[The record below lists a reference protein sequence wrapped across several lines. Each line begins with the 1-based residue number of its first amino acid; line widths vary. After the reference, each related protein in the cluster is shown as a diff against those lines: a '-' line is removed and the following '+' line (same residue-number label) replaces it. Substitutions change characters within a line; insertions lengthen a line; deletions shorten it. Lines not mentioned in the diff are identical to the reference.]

1 MQARI
6 NELESLVKTKDNKF
20 NQEKKSSENKMQ
32 EFNIKIN
39 VLEKENQEYKS
50 VAKNFILNNIKDVF
64 LQANPGK

>member
-20 NQEKKSSENKMQ
+20 TQEKKSSENKMQ

-50 VAKNFILNNIKDVF
+50 VVKNL
-64 LQANPGK
+64 